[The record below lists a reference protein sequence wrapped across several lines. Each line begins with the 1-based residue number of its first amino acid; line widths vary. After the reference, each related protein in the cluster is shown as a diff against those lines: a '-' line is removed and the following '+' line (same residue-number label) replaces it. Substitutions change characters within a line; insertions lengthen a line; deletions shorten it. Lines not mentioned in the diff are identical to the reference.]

1 MTYTK
6 TNWVANVT
14 PVTAVSMNKIETE
27 LALLDGPV
35 GGGAIPLST
44 TLPGSPVDGQ
54 EVILTDSLTVPTYSW
69 HMRYTAAVV
78 AAQKWLFIGGSP
90 VFGSV
95 IASTSMAGGWAGY
108 FPTLTAPFA
117 GVYRVAASA
126 TITVSGAVTAVAV
139 TYNINGAH
147 GYVTNQG
154 AGVCATGNALSCS
167 MNPTPITLAAGDSVG
182 LSAYTGTAANMT
194 LAWLSLEPRQVG

>member
-1 MTYTK
+1 
-6 TNWVANVT
+6 
-14 PVTAVSMNKIETE
+14 
-27 LALLDGPV
+27 
-35 GGGAIPLST
+35 
-44 TLPGSPVDGQ
+44 
-54 EVILTDSLTVPTYSW
+54 VILTDSLTVPTYSW

-95 IASTSMAGGWAGY
+95 LGSASMAGGWAGY

-126 TITVSGAVTAVAV
+126 TISVPGGTPSLVAV
-139 TYNINGAH
+139 TYNINGVH
-147 GYVTNQG
+147 GYATNQG
-154 AGVCATGNALSCS
+154 AGVCSAGSSLSCP

-182 LSAYTGTAANMT
+182 FSAYTGVAANMT
-194 LAWLSLEPRQVG
+194 LAWLLLEPRQVG